1 MPKRSKIEV
10 SEYQEVVD
18 RLIASGWSSGS
29 ITLYMG
35 TRYQFE
41 IDDSTV
47 RRYKQKN
54 LKRIQED
61 YPDLVAEGKL
71 AELQKGRI
79 DKDEFVDTVGTLGTI
94 INMQME
100 RISAD
105 VTLEKQ
111 FGKLMPTT
119 KHELRLLTD
128 MVRQYNEMLQDYGI
142 VPKVGETLDIR
153 QIGQSQTAQMS
164 APITESLSDE
174 QMEEVFSFS
183 KTIHEALPSGT
194 DA

>member
-1 MPKRSKIEV
+1 MGKRSKIEA
-10 SEYQEVVD
+10 SDYQEVVE

-29 ITLYMG
+29 IALYMG

-47 RRYKQKN
+47 RRYKQKHI
-54 LKRIQED
+54 KDIEQK
-61 YPDLVAEGKL
+61 YPELVAEGKL
-71 AELQKGRI
+71 EELQQNRI

-100 RISAD
+100 RIQAD
-105 VTLEKQ
+105 VKLEKQ

-128 MVRQYNEMLQDYGI
+128 MVRQYNEILQDYGV
-142 VPKVGETLDIR
+142 VPKVGETLEVKALGPVN
-153 QIGQSQTAQMS
+153 QGMTK
-164 APITESLSDE
+164 PILESLSDE
-174 QMEEVFSFS
+174 QIEDVFSFA
-183 KTIHEALPSGT
+183 KTVHEALPADVET
-194 DA
+194 A

>member
-1 MPKRSKIEV
+1 MPKRSKIEA
-10 SEYQEVVD
+10 SDYQEVVD
-18 RLIASGWSSGS
+18 RLIASGWTSGS

-54 LKRIQED
+54 IKRIQEE

-71 AELQKGRI
+71 AELQKDRI
-79 DKDEFVDTVGTLGTI
+79 DKDEFVDTLGTLGTV

-128 MVRQYNEMLQDYGI
+128 MIKQYNEVMQDYGI

-153 QIGQSQTAQMS
+153 AIGSSSVTNSQPLLET
-164 APITESLSDE
+164 LSSEQADE
-174 QMEEVFSFS
+174 IFSFA
-183 KTIHEALPSGT
+183 KTVHEALPSEVE
-194 DA
+194 

>member
-1 MPKRSKIEV
+1 MPKRSKIEA
-10 SEYQEVVD
+10 SDYQEVVD
-18 RLIASGWSSGS
+18 RLIASGWTSGS

-54 LKRIQED
+54 IQRIKED
-61 YPDLVAEGKL
+61 YPDLFAEGKL
-71 AELQKGRI
+71 AELQKDRI
-79 DKDEFVDTVGTLGTI
+79 DKDEFVDTLGTLGTI

-128 MVRQYNEMLQDYGI
+128 MIKQYNEVMQDYGI

-153 QIGQSQTAQMS
+153 AIGASSVTNSQPLLET
-164 APITESLSDE
+164 LSSEQADE
-174 QMEEVFSFS
+174 IFSFA
-183 KTIHEALPSGT
+183 KTVHEALPSET
-194 DA
+194 E